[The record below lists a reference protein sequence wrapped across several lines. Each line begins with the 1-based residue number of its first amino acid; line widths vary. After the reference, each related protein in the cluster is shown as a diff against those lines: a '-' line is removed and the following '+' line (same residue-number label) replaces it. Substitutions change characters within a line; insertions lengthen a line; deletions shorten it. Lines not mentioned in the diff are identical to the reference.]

1 MSLLACRFFTR
12 SRVSVTVALICMR
25 KCVVRISAAR
35 CTPLGGYYDFI
46 WHVFTSYL
54 LDRFEDKVVFDL
66 SGILD
71 IEAQHGTSNCQGKAR
86 NINHASYSKKRS
98 RHGRVCSQA
107 ACRSSALLYS
117 VLSLLNFLN

>member
-54 LDRFEDKVVFDL
+54 LDRSKDEIERVL
-66 SGILD
+66 SGIF
-71 IEAQHGTSNCQGKAR
+71 
-86 NINHASYSKKRS
+86 ASKL
-98 RHGRVCSQA
+98 A
-107 ACRSSALLYS
+107 
-117 VLSLLNFLN
+117 